1 MHAMSDS
8 LLAALLDNSV
18 TSTIYS
24 IYLYIYISDYD
35 YKKLFTLG
43 LLSLIRSVL
52 HSTPLKHN

>member
-8 LLAALLDNSV
+8 LLVALLDNSV

>member
-8 LLAALLDNSV
+8 LLALLDISV

-24 IYLYIYISDYD
+24 LYIYISDYD

-43 LLSLIRSVL
+43 LLSLISSVL